1 MSTIHKYCKD
11 EITKSKG
18 GDVFEITDYDTL
30 RNKYRIFNKH
40 TLNREFS
47 FTEALFKGHPFFKFI
62 GFARDNGKDLGPY
75 YRTLSYEEKI
85 NDLIYLRKKSLT
97 PLYVEKICPF
107 FDEKIDDTP

>member
-47 FTEALFKGHPFFKFI
+47 FIEALFKGHPFFKFI
-62 GFARDNGKDLGPY
+62 GFARDNGTVG
-75 YRTLSYEEKI
+75 S
-85 NDLIYLRKKSLT
+85 S
-97 PLYVEKICPF
+97 
-107 FDEKIDDTP
+107 